1 MKRFIE
7 TYDGRPFD
15 VVVAGGGIS
24 GAAVAYDAAS
34 RGLSVALLE
43 KEDFGGATS
52 AATSKLIHGGIR
64 YLANGELGLVR
75 QSLRER
81 RTLSNI
87 APNLVYPQPVM
98 VTLYGG
104 MSIFASLAFR
114 AGMTIYDLLSFDRR
128 FTWDKSKKLPRHKM
142 LSSRKVLQLEPS
154 VSPDG
159 LRGAAFYFDC
169 LSLCPERLT
178 LAFLKSAVRE
188 GAKVSN
194 YAKVVGFLLSGDG
207 RINGVKVT
215 DLISNR
221 DHEIK
226 AELVINCAGPWADIV
241 LDSLHGKGTGAK
253 VRRSEGIHVIT
264 RKLVGAH
271 MVASASRRGNPFFL
285 IPWRDHTLIG
295 TTDREYVGDPDDFRV
310 TRAAIEELLE
320 DVNDRLNA
328 EPLRYEDVLYTYGG
342 LRPLLEDQT
351 KGTRESSR
359 RYEIYDNGKD
369 GFEGLIT
376 VMGGKYTTSRGLA
389 ENVMKMVGQKLNRHL
404 TRCVTAKQYLAS
416 CDIKDIN
423 AFMARVKSE
432 NSDFED
438 RTLDW
443 LGRHYGTEYQTVID
457 LARSKKSLVEVLD
470 DDGEIAAQVVY
481 AIRQEMALTL
491 NDILLRR
498 TGLGTLGDPG
508 DSVVNKVADLA
519 AKELGW
525 DSDRKAREIR
535 QVREAMQVPI

>member
-7 TYDGRPFD
+7 AYDGKPFD
-15 VVVAGGGIS
+15 VVVVGGGIS

-43 KEDFGGATS
+43 KQDFGGATS

-64 YLANGELGLVR
+64 YLANREFGLVR

-81 RTLSNI
+81 KTLSNI
-87 APNLVYPQPVM
+87 APNLVYPQPVI
-98 VTLYGG
+98 VTLYGR
-104 MSIFASLAFR
+104 MPIVASWAFR
-114 AGMTIYDLLSFDRR
+114 AGMTIYDLLSLDRR
-128 FTWDKSKKLPRHKM
+128 FTWDRSKKLPRHKM
-142 LSSRKVLQLEPS
+142 LSSGKVLQLEPS

-169 LSLCPERLT
+169 LSLYPERLT
-178 LAFLKSAVRE
+178 LAFIKSAVKN
-188 GAKVSN
+188 GAEVSN
-194 YAKVVGFLLSGDG
+194 YAKVVGFLISAGG
-207 RINGVKVT
+207 RINGVKVR
-215 DLISNR
+215 DLISGR
-221 DHEIK
+221 ELEIK
-226 AELVINCAGPWADIV
+226 ARLVINCGGPWADIILNS
-241 LDSLHGKGTGAK
+241 LDGTDVRTM

-264 RKLVGAH
+264 RKLVDRH
-271 MVASASRRGNPFFL
+271 MVASASRRGYPFFL
-285 IPWRDHTLIG
+285 MPWRDHTLIG
-295 TTDREYVGDPDDFRV
+295 TTDREYVGDPDDFKV

-320 DVNDRLNA
+320 DANDRLNA
-328 EPLRYEDVLYTYGG
+328 DPLKYEDVLYTYGG
-342 LRPLLEDQT
+342 LRPLVEDQT

-389 ENVMKMVGQKLNRHL
+389 ENVMKMVGRKLKRHL
-404 TRCVTAKQYLAS
+404 NRCVTAKQYLAS

-432 NSDFED
+432 NGDFED

-443 LGRHYGTEYQTVID
+443 LGRHYGTEYQEVIG
-457 LARSKKSLVEVLD
+457 LARSNKSLVEVLD
-470 DDGEIAAQVVY
+470 ADGEIAAQVVY
-481 AIRQEMALTL
+481 AIREEMALTL
-491 NDILLRR
+491 QDIFLRR

-508 DSVVNKVADLA
+508 DGVVNKVADLA
-519 AKELGW
+519 AAELGW
-525 DSDRKAREIR
+525 DSDRKQRETQ
-535 QVREAMQVPI
+535 QVKQAMQVPV